1 MCESEKKI
9 VICLRLTLT
18 SFFTHLYLRQSLTKT
33 FTIYKNTSRNFRN
46 KIAINMLN
54 QLKSTYTATFKLQM
68 KMKVIGDQRIIK
80 KTLKYTDDQRLKRDN
95 Y

>member
-1 MCESEKKI
+1 
-9 VICLRLTLT
+9 
-18 SFFTHLYLRQSLTKT
+18 
-33 FTIYKNTSRNFRN
+33 
-46 KIAINMLN
+46 MLN

-80 KTLKYTDDQRLKRDN
+80 KTLKYTDDQRLKRDD